1 MSMRQL
7 FLLVPFTVLLMSE
20 MFGWKLGISEGL
32 SIKNGFLYA
41 FLMVILIEHAVGGS
55 ARDPLLLKV
64 HIPFVTLIILAG
76 LSWAF
81 TDIRTNIPHY
91 SSEDRLMAVKNLLAD
106 FYLFFLVYY
115 YGARNLEE
123 AMGLAKM
130 MLALTVLSNIVT
142 IIDVYDIPDLGIVRQ
157 MEGESEHN
165 RGRLMG
171 PIGEPNQYAAFLAF
185 FIPSYVALAMASA
198 RKNVASCMYL
208 AASLATL
215 VALLLTG
222 SRGGVLGLV
231 AGAAWGYWLVRHLIR
246 LRTTIKGVALMVPVI
261 GVAIAFAAMK
271 YGALLL
277 ARVEVT
283 ASADTA
289 TDASAGRTWIWETA
303 LSLMGDH
310 PLSYLIGMG
319 WHTFAPYVGVVPHNT
334 YLWYFFNLGAIG
346 LMLYLIIVRNLLKV
360 SRQAINGLSTDGD
373 MLLKGFVFG
382 FTALLTSVL
391 FVDLFSPWYFIW
403 AYIGTITRVAV
414 EMNAEAQQQCAPS
427 LSAEEVNDLTSVPMS
442 GHERQAPLL

>member
-1 MSMRQL
+1 MNMRQL
-7 FLLVPFTVLLMSE
+7 FLLVLFTTLLMSE

-32 SIKNGFLYA
+32 SVKNGFLYA
-41 FLMVILIEHAVGGS
+41 FLIIILIEHAVGGS

-64 HIPFVTLIILAG
+64 HIPFVSLIILAG

-81 TDIRTNIPHY
+81 TDIRTNMPHY

-106 FYLFFLVYY
+106 YYLFFLVYY
-115 YGARNLEE
+115 YGTRNLKE
-123 AMGLAKM
+123 ATGLAKM
-130 MLALTVLSNIVT
+130 VLVLTVLSNIIT
-142 IIDVYDIPDLGIVRQ
+142 IIDVYDIPNLGIIRQ
-157 MEGESEHN
+157 MEDESEHN
-165 RGRLMG
+165 RGRLKG
-171 PIGEPNQYAAFLAF
+171 PIGEPNQYASFLVF

-198 RKNVASCMYL
+198 SKIAARCIYL
-208 AASLATL
+208 ASSLATL

-231 AGAAWGYWLVRHLIR
+231 AGAAWGHWLVRHQIR
-246 LRTTIKGVALMVPVI
+246 LRTTIKGVALIVPVI
-261 GVAIAFAAMK
+261 GAAIAFAAMK
-271 YGALLL
+271 YGTLLL

-283 ASADTA
+283 ASAGTA

-303 LSLMGDH
+303 LTLMGDH
-310 PLSYLIGMG
+310 PLSYVIGMG
-319 WHTFAPYVGVVPHNT
+319 WHTFAPYVGIVPHNT
-334 YLWYFFNLGAIG
+334 YLWYFFNLGAVG
-346 LMLYLIIVRNLLKV
+346 LMLYLIMVRNLLKV

-382 FTALLTSVL
+382 FTALLASVL

-414 EMNAEAQQQCAPS
+414 EMNVEAQQQREPS
-427 LSAEEVNDLTSVPMS
+427 LSGGEQNNLTSVPMS
-442 GHERQAPLL
+442 GHARQASLL